1 MKSVEIFAGAGGL
14 AIGAH
19 QAGINCSI
27 LLDSSSGVCE
37 TLRANAD
44 RGIAPMSKAQII
56 QSDVRD
62 ITFSDFADGCDILLG
77 GPPCQPFSQ
86 GGLRLNIADKRNMF
100 PEAVRALHEIRPK
113 AFLFENVKGL
123 TTGGS
128 RNYAEFVRLQLQN
141 PELGVA
147 IKALVFEE
155 QLAKLE
161 DAATAGAGSGSLQYN
176 VIMHAANAADFGVPQ
191 RRDRVFFVG
200 FRSDLHLEWHFPE
213 ATHSAV
219 SLAYDQGPLGSYWE
233 RHAVSR
239 NERITSRVRRDDD
252 PALAR
257 LPWVTVRDA
266 LCDLGEPLTEKK
278 RGASELQHELVLGA
292 RSYRGH
298 TGSPLDQPSKA
309 LKAGV
314 NGVPGGENMLRRFD
328 GSVRY
333 FSIRECAR
341 LQTFPDEFR
350 FEGAWSEQMRQIGNA
365 VPSSMAEKILL
376 SMKDA
381 FTSQIHK

>member
-19 QAGINCSI
+19 QAGIICNV
-27 LLDSSSGVCE
+27 LLDSSVGVCE
-37 TLRANAD
+37 TLRANAG
-44 RGIAPMSKAQII
+44 RGIAPMSSAQIV

-62 ITFSDFADGCDILLG
+62 IKFSDFSNGCDIVMG

-86 GGLRLNIADKRNMF
+86 GGLRRNIADKRNMF

-113 AFLFENVKGL
+113 AFLFENVKGIA
-123 TTGGS
+123 TGSS

-147 IKALVFEE
+147 IKALDFDE

-161 DAATAGAGSGSLQYN
+161 DAATAGSGSGSMQYN
-176 VIMHAANAADFGVPQ
+176 VIMHAANAADYGVPQ
-191 RRDRVFFVG
+191 KRDRVFFIG

-213 ATHSAV
+213 ETHSAV
-219 SLAYDQGPLGSYWE
+219 SLAHDQGQFGTYWE
-233 RHAVSR
+233 RHGVRKS
-239 NERITSRVRRDDD
+239 ERLITRIPRDGD
-252 PALAR
+252 PALNR
-257 LPWVTVRDA
+257 LPWTTVRDA
-266 LCDLGEPLTEKK
+266 LSDLGEPLKAVGH
-278 RGASELQHELVLGA
+278 RNSALQHELVLGA

-298 TGSPLDQPSKA
+298 TGSPFDQPSKA

-333 FSIRECAR
+333 FSVRECAR
-341 LQTFPDEFR
+341 LQTFPDQYR
-350 FEGAWSEQMRQIGNA
+350 FEGVWSEQMRQIGNA
-365 VPSSMAEKILL
+365 VPCSMAEKILL
-376 SMKDA
+376 SMKETFA
-381 FTSQIHK
+381 GQTHK